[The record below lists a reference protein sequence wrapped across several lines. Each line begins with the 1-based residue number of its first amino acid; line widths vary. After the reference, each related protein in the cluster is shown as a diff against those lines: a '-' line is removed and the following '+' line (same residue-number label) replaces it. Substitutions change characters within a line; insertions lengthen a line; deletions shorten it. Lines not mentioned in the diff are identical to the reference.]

1 MYIYIHISRYSDV
14 IEMLYTK
21 NCFYISNPRTA
32 LELPNHMPQSRL
44 SLFRHVAVES
54 PPWGE
59 NIAPRIIGRW
69 KEVVDALE
77 MLDGLQTL
85 WITLRPTFGVAW
97 TVEDLM
103 EPVDR
108 AALAVRPQ
116 ISQTRIFSMAPVN
129 PSKREPCP
137 RHPGPQHPDDEFE
150 VDDDFF

>member
-1 MYIYIHISRYSDV
+1 M
-14 IEMLYTK
+14 
-21 NCFYISNPRTA
+21 
-32 LELPNHMPQSRL
+32 
-44 SLFRHVAVES
+44 AVES

-85 WITLRPTFGVAW
+85 WIILRPTFGVAW

-103 EPVDR
+103 EPVNR

-137 RHPGPQHPDDEFE
+137 RHPGPQHPGSEFE